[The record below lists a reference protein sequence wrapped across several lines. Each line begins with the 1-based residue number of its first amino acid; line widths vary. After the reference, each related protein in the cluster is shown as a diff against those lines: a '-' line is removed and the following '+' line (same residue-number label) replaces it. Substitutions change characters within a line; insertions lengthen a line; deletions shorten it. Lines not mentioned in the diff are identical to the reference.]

1 MASLAVQ
8 RPLQEILDMP
18 EGTKGQIKAKVE
30 EHLKKVIYLEI
41 KADHL
46 EADMIPD

>member
-18 EGTKGQIKAKVE
+18 EGTKGHIKAKVE
-30 EHLKKVIYLEI
+30 DLF
-41 KADHL
+41 
-46 EADMIPD
+46 